1 MEIEEAIKDLR
12 QQSLSLYNK
21 FKFPPFTLSADREKT
36 YDARK
41 QYEMIRE
48 QTFQN
53 LQMGK
58 IQTAQNA
65 FAPLMAEFS
74 SMFKEADNWIK
85 KSNND
90 YIKAA
95 EMYRASPSYKPGSL
109 VAPIVT
115 VGWVP

>member
-1 MEIEEAIKDLR
+1 MKTEEAIKDLR
-12 QQSLSLYNK
+12 KQSLSVSNK
-21 FKFPPFTLSADREKT
+21 FKFPPFTETANKDKT
-36 YDARK
+36 RDAFR
-41 QYEMIRE
+41 QYEMIE
-48 QTFQN
+48 QQTMKN
-53 LQMGK
+53 LQMDK
-58 IQTAQNA
+58 IQTAQNV

>member
-1 MEIEEAIKDLR
+1 MKIESPLKDLR
-12 QQSLSLYNK
+12 KQSLSVINK
-21 FKFPPFTLSADREKT
+21 FKFPPFTERANKDKT
-36 YDARK
+36 RDAFR
-41 QYEMIRE
+41 QYQMIE
-48 QTFQN
+48 QQTMKN

-58 IQTAQNA
+58 IQAAQNV

-74 SMFKEADNWIK
+74 SMFLEADHWIMQ
-85 KSNND
+85 SNND

-109 VAPIVT
+109 IAPIVT